1 MKGTLGVMG
10 DSLAV
15 ETGSRAAASGR
26 AFLGVE
32 RSATG
37 RAWVSRLADDRLA
50 LAIAQREGLPEIVA
64 RVLAGRGVAP
74 EDCAAYLA
82 PSLRTLLP
90 DPSTLADMDKAAVR
104 VADAIIAGEKIA
116 VFGDYDVDGATSSAL
131 LHRFFREVGRELRIY
146 IPDRIREGYGPNA
159 PALKRLK
166 DEGIDLVI
174 TVDCGTMAH
183 KALGIAADYGLPSIV
198 IDHHQAEPA
207 LPPAFALV
215 NPNRLDD
222 DSGLGQLAAVGV
234 TFVFLVALNRALR
247 DRGFYGAD
255 RAEPNLMQWLDL
267 VALGTVCDVVPL
279 QGLNRA
285 FVAQGLRVMARRGNV
300 GLSALAEVARM
311 NGAPAPYHCGFLLG
325 PRVNAGGRVGR
336 ADLGVRLLTT
346 ENELE
351 AQALAEELNVM
362 NAERQAIEA
371 QVLEQALAQVD
382 ERLSASRANTPPPLI
397 IASGRG
403 WHPGVIGIVAS
414 RLKDR
419 YERPSLVIA
428 LDEKGEGKG
437 SGRSLTGVDLGRAV
451 TAALEAGLLIN
462 GGGHAMAAGLT
473 LREEKIEA
481 LDAFLSKRLADDVA
495 IASEARALKLDG
507 AIAARGATRDLY
519 DLVQQAGPY
528 GAGNPEPRFAVPS
541 VRVVRA
547 DIVGNAHVR
556 CILAG
561 EDGGRLKGIA
571 FRAAESPLGAV
582 LLDKGAG
589 LLHIAGRLSADDWQG
604 RREVQLTIEDA
615 VPTRDAQP

>member
-1 MKGTLGVMG
+1 M
-10 DSLAV
+10 DSDMALAN
-15 ETGSRAAASGR
+15 RH
-26 AFLGVE
+26 FLGVE

-37 RAWVSRLADDRLA
+37 RAWTSRLADERLA

-82 PSLRTLLP
+82 PSLRSLMP
-90 DPSTLADMDKAAVR
+90 HPHEIADMEKAAAR
-104 VADAIIAGEKIA
+104 IAAAIMAGERVA

-131 LHRFFREVGRELRIY
+131 LYRFFKAAGSDLRIY

-183 KALGIAADYGLPSIV
+183 KALGSAADYGLPSIV
-198 IDHHQAEPA
+198 VDHHQAEPA

-215 NPNRLDD
+215 NPNRMDD
-222 DSGLGQLAAVGV
+222 TSGLGQLAAVGV
-234 TFVFLVALNRALR
+234 TFLFVVALNRALR
-247 DRGFYGAD
+247 EAGWYSNRD
-255 RAEPNLMQWLDL
+255 EPDLMQWLDL

-279 QGLNRA
+279 TGLNRA
-285 FVAQGLRVMARRGNV
+285 FVAQGLRVMQRRQNK
-300 GLSALAEVARM
+300 GLAALADVARM
-311 NGAPAPYHCGFLLG
+311 NGTPAPYHCGFLLG

-336 ADLGVRLLTT
+336 ADLGARLLTT
-346 ENELE
+346 EDAAE
-351 AQALAEELNVM
+351 ARAIAEELDTM

-371 QVLEQALAQVD
+371 KVLEEAIQQV
-382 ERLSASRANTPPPLI
+382 EENLSARRANTLPPLI
-397 IASGRG
+397 VAAGKG

-419 YERPSLVIA
+419 FERPSFVIA

-451 TAALEAGLLIN
+451 TAALEAGLLVN

-473 LREEKIEA
+473 LREEKLE
-481 LDAFLSKRLADDVA
+481 DFEAFLSKRIADDVSA
-495 IASEARALKLDG
+495 ASEARALKLDG
-507 AIAARGATRDLY
+507 AIAARGATRELY
-519 DLVQQAGPY
+519 ELLQQAGPY
-528 GAGNPEPRFAVPS
+528 GAGNAEPRFAVPS

-547 DIVGNAHVR
+547 DIVGKAHVR
-556 CILAG
+556 VILAG

-571 FRAAESPLGAV
+571 FRAAESPLGA
-582 LLDKGAG
+582 LLMDKGAG
-589 LLHIAGRLSADDWQG
+589 LLHVAGRLSSDEWQG
-604 RREVQLTIEDA
+604 RRDVQFTIEDA
-615 VPTRDAQP
+615 VPTRDATP